1 MGTDLDLP
9 RAACVSLETALAC
22 EWVEA
27 DGVGGYAAS
36 TPHLCPTRRQH
47 GLLVAPAGPD
57 GRRHLFLS
65 RFEETLE
72 VDGHR
77 FPLSLGRY
85 PDLFSPHGHL
95 AMERFSPRPFPVAT
109 YRIGGATLTREILR
123 PRGTPTVLVRW
134 TLSGAPRGATLR
146 LRPLLPFRDANA
158 LTHENGA
165 LSPRVERVGRLL
177 RLRPYPELP
186 AISFAI
192 GGGGWRFD
200 LDPTWYRRIELPA
213 DLARGYEGHEDAF
226 SPGSILAELA
236 PDRALVVA
244 ASIAEPPAD
253 PAAAF
258 DVEAAARRDADALA
272 SAVGGLRG
280 LLAAGADRCLLR
292 RPDGTLGAIAG
303 FPWYPER
310 ARDDAI
316 ALPGLLLELGR
327 PDDLLDAALGL
338 LARAGDDPM
347 APDAGLFAALAARRA
362 ELAGA
367 SPARV
372 RGPLLD
378 ALAAL
383 AASFV
388 AGRIPGCTVDDA
400 GLLRVD
406 ASGPPRTW
414 MDAALDGRATTPR
427 GSHPVEIEAL
437 WIFLHAYLGELH
449 ASAGHTDAAR
459 THRERA
465 RQTGAA
471 FHARFWLPGP
481 RYLADTWGDMG
492 PDATLRPNMVLAA
505 ALEWSPLSRAERR
518 DVVSCAEAA
527 LLTPVGLRTLA
538 PADPAYAPRAEG
550 SIADRERASCQGPVR
565 PWLLGA
571 FVEASLRAFGH
582 ARSVRARL
590 RALLDGLAPTVRTGG
605 LGHLPETFDGDP
617 PHRPGGAFAFAPSDG
632 EVLRAYA
639 LLDAPRL
646 AKPGRP

>member
-1 MGTDLDLP
+1 MGLDLDLP
-9 RAACVSLETALAC
+9 RAACIALETALAC

-27 DGVGGYAAS
+27 DGIGGYAAS

-47 GLLVAPAGPD
+47 GLLVAPAGAD

-72 VDGHR
+72 VDGHK

-123 PRGTPTVLVRW
+123 LRGAPTVLVRW

-146 LRPLLPFRDANA
+146 LRPLLPFRDADA

-165 LSPRVERVGRLL
+165 LSHRSERVGRLL

-186 AISFAI
+186 AISFAV

-200 LDPTWYRRIELPA
+200 PDPTWYRRIELSA
-213 DLARGYEGHEDAF
+213 DLVRGYEGHEDAF

-236 PDRALVVA
+236 PDRGLVVA

-253 PAAAF
+253 PAVAF
-258 DVEAAARRDADALA
+258 ETEAASRRASDATA

-280 LLAAGADRCLLR
+280 ALAAGADRYLVHR
-292 RPDGTLGAIAG
+292 EDGALGAIAG

-316 ALPGLLLELGR
+316 ALPGLLLALGGAN
-327 PDDLLDAALGL
+327 DLLDAAVGL
-338 LARAGDDPM
+338 LARAGDDPL
-347 APDAGLFAALAARRA
+347 APDAGLWAALAARRA
-362 ELAGA
+362 EKAGA

-372 RGPLLD
+372 RGALLD
-378 ALAAL
+378 GLVRLSRAF
-383 AASFV
+383 AS
-388 AGRIPGCTVDDA
+388 GGIPGASLDET
-400 GLLRVD
+400 GLLRLD

-414 MDAALDGRATTPR
+414 MDAALDGLPTAPR
-427 GSHPVEIEAL
+427 GAFPVEVEAL
-437 WIFLHAYLGELH
+437 WIFLDAYLGELH
-449 ASAGHTDAAR
+449 AHAGHADDAR
-459 THRERA
+459 SHRERA
-465 RQTGAA
+465 RKAGAA
-471 FHARFWLPGP
+471 FHDRFWLPAP
-481 RYLADTWGDMG
+481 RHLADAWGDTG
-492 PDATLRPNMVLAA
+492 PDATIRPNMVIAA

-518 DVVSCAEAA
+518 DVVSCAEGA

-538 PADPAYAPRAEG
+538 PSHAAYAPRAEG
-550 SIADRERASCQGPVR
+550 SIADRERAACQGPVR
-565 PWLLGA
+565 PWLLGP

-582 ARSVRARL
+582 ARSVRTRL
-590 RALLDGLAPTVRTGG
+590 RGLLDGLAPAAQGGG
-605 LGHLPETFDGDP
+605 LGHLPELFDGDP

-632 EVLRAYA
+632 EILRAYA
-639 LLDAPRL
+639 LLEA
-646 AKPGRP
+646 GRP